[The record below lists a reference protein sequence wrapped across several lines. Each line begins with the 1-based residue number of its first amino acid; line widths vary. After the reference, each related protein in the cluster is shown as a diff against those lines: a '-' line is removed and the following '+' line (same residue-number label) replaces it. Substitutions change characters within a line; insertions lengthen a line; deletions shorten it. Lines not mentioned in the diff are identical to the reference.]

1 MINLNLNKKV
11 LIFGFIFTFFS
22 SFGQSFF
29 LGLFNPS
36 IRNELNITHGQ
47 FGTIYAMATIC
58 SSLVLIWFGK
68 KIDDTKLFNYSLIVI
83 CILFLSSIFF
93 SLITNIYLLT
103 IAIFLMRFSGQG
115 LMSHTSSTTI
125 SRYFNK
131 RRGRA
136 LSGIWFGLSLAEFLL
151 PILIIFLLN
160 ILSWRIIW
168 HLISIIILII
178 LPLTVFYTI
187 KKLTLESREMSEL
200 NNVKKNLKFIKS
212 WKRIE
217 VLRDFKFYIIS
228 LNMLA
233 MPWIVTG
240 VFIYQSFISES
251 KMWGSYIIPQSFM
264 VYSVISIITLITS
277 GFLVDKFT
285 SRKLIPFMNIPL
297 LFGLVILYFFDFK
310 YSAYLF
316 FGFMGISNGLANV
329 LGSSTWAEIYGVRYL
344 GGIRALTTAFMVFST
359 AFGTAIFG
367 ILIDLGFTI
376 EFIAL
381 VSIIYISFSLL
392 ALLLI
397 KNTVEPIILKKTT

>member
-1 MINLNLNKKV
+1 M
-11 LIFGFIFTFFS
+11 
-22 SFGQSFF
+22 
-29 LGLFNPS
+29 
-36 IRNELNITHGQ
+36 
-47 FGTIYAMATIC
+47 
-58 SSLVLIWFGK
+58 
-68 KIDDTKLFNYSLIVI
+68 
-83 CILFLSSIFF
+83 
-93 SLITNIYLLT
+93 
-103 IAIFLMRFSGQG
+103 
-115 LMSHTSSTTI
+115 
-125 SRYFNK
+125 
-131 RRGRA
+131 
-136 LSGIWFGLSLAEFLL
+136 SGIWFGLSSAEFLL

-168 HLISIIILII
+168 HLISLIILII

-251 KMWGSYIIPQSFM
+251 KMWGPYIIPQSFM